1 MCALKSTIL
10 FLHLA
15 CETRDMF
22 LYDHDLNIY
31 WHQIVKVVLL
41 SLRSGAQST
50 VVTFMKQMCKVRLL
64 IMLSKFVKFCIFRT
78 IRRTVNEWVCFHR
91 HQIIRCINQNKKVR

>member
-15 CETRDMF
+15 HETRDMF

-31 WHQIVKVVLL
+31 WHQILKVVLL
-41 SLRSGAQST
+41 SLRSDAQST
-50 VVTFMKQMCKVRLL
+50 VVTFMQQMCYVRL
-64 IMLSKFVKFCIFRT
+64 
-78 IRRTVNEWVCFHR
+78 
-91 HQIIRCINQNKKVR
+91 QYIND